1 MILRIHSCK
10 DEVLK
15 EELTTAALFF
25 GLQLLSFRL
34 LQNIEVDL
42 YIRKN
47 INDMGNCTILDYNLS
62 GKPRHFEIRLKF
74 FRKKEK
80 MISTLAHELV
90 HLKQF
95 AKLELNDSLNKWK
108 GFPVEEEKIS
118 YHDLPWEV
126 EAYCIEEVLMRQY
139 LQYKYVDEKTKQYRH

>member
-1 MILRIHSCK
+1 
-10 DEVLK
+10 
-15 EELTTAALFF
+15 
-25 GLQLLSFRL
+25 
-34 LQNIEVDL
+34 
-42 YIRKN
+42 
-47 INDMGNCTILDYNLS
+47 MGNCTILDYNLS

-139 LQYKYVDEKTKQYRH
+139 LQYKDWILIVSLNENNDGIFIILFHRFDHVLRCHYVIGQEEAAAFIEHIIETYK